1 MFKVS
6 PLFGD
11 HAILPIGKELRIFGT
26 ADAGETIRATLTS
39 AVGAVTGESQ
49 STARDGRFLI
59 HLPPQTLG
67 AGPFTLTLTSD
78 TMTWTAT
85 DVVTGFVFMAGG
97 QSNMEW
103 SLWNAEGGQALLQTH
118 DDPDLRYFNV
128 PRVSVLDEE
137 GLAAHDAACWTKI
150 APHVGGDMSVVA
162 YFFARQVRAKTGF
175 PVGIVGCNWG
185 GTSILSWMDGVALH
199 RSVPAMKA
207 AAEYEA
213 TIEGITLE
221 AWKQQQAAF
230 QAEMNAWN
238 TRVEKIKEAN
248 PGIEW
253 ADVEAQAGVCPWHP
267 PIGPGSPYR
276 PGQLAQTMV
285 DRITPMALSGI
296 LFYQG
301 ESDVER
307 AEDYGELLIALV
319 TRWREIFADAE
330 LPFYNVQLPMYI
342 DAGAEDD
349 CRWAILRQQQEKAWH
364 TLRNSHLA
372 VLIDGGEYGNIHPV
386 DKQTPGERLAR
397 LFLENFTR
405 HTPRQPWAMRKSTC
419 GNVLTVELTGPVKA
433 LNGDPTLFEIAGADG
448 VYHPARA
455 EIDWHRIHLTAEGL
469 PHPVKA
475 RYAYVNYAKVHVF
488 SEYAPY
494 LPLAPFVLED

>member
-11 HAILPIGKELRIFGT
+11 HAILPVGKELRIFGT
-26 ADAGETIRATLTS
+26 AEEGEVIRAVLT
-39 AVGAVTGESQ
+39 ARDGAVTGQGQ
-49 STARDGRFLI
+49 SAARDGRFLI

-78 TMTWTAT
+78 TMTFTAA
-85 DVVTGFVFMAGG
+85 DLVTGFVFMAGG

-103 SLWNAEGGQALLQTH
+103 GLWNARGGQEIIKTH

-128 PRVSVLDEE
+128 PRVSVLDEA
-137 GLAAHDAACWTKI
+137 GLAAHDAAHWMKI
-150 APHVGGDMSVVA
+150 APHTGGDMSAVA
-162 YFFARQVRAKTGF
+162 YFFARELRARTGF

-185 GTSILSWMDGVALH
+185 GTSILSWMDEVAMN

-221 AWKQQQAAF
+221 TWKQQQAAF
-230 QAEMNAWN
+230 QAEMDEWN
-238 TRVEKIKEAN
+238 GKVAKLKEAN

-253 ADVEAQAGVCPWHP
+253 ADIEAQAGVCPWHP

-276 PGQLAQTMV
+276 PGQLHRTMV
-285 DRITPMALSGI
+285 QTIVPMALSGI

-301 ESDVER
+301 ESDEGR
-307 AEDYGELLIALV
+307 AADYGELLINLV
-319 TRWREIFADAE
+319 IRWRELFADAE

-342 DAGAEDD
+342 DANAKEDD
-349 CRWAILRQQQEKAWH
+349 RRWAVLRQQQEKAWH
-364 TLRNSHLA
+364 TLRDTYLA
-372 VLIDGGEYGNIHPV
+372 VMIDAGEYGNIHPV
-386 DKQTPGERLAR
+386 DKLTPGTRLAR
-397 LFLENFTR
+397 LFLEEFTHR
-405 HTPRQPWAMRKSTC
+405 QPAQPWARRKSTC
-419 GNVLTVELTGPVKA
+419 GNVLTVELTGPVEA
-433 LNGDPTLFEIAGADG
+433 RRGTPDLFEIAGEDG
-448 VYHPARA
+448 VYHPAQA
-455 EIDWHRIHLTAEGL
+455 EIDWNRIHLTAEAV

-475 RYAYVNYAKVHVF
+475 RYAWVNWGEVHVF
-488 SEYAPY
+488 APHSG
-494 LPLAPFVLED
+494 LPLAPFALED

>member
-11 HAILPIGKELRIFGT
+11 HAILPVGRELRIFGT
-26 ADAGETIRATLTS
+26 ADEGEVIRARLT
-39 AVGAVTGESQ
+39 ARDGAVTGEGVSA
-49 STARDGRFLI
+49 ARDGRFLI

-78 TMTWTAT
+78 SMTWTAA
-85 DVVTGFVFMAGG
+85 DLATGFVFMAGG

-103 SLWNAEGGQALLQTH
+103 GLWNARGGQEVIRSH

-128 PRVSVLDEE
+128 PRVSVLDEK
-137 GLAAHDAACWTKI
+137 GQAAHDAAHWQRI
-150 APHVGGDMSVVA
+150 EPHVGGDMSAVA
-162 YFFARQVRAKTGF
+162 YFFAREVRAKTGF

-185 GTSILSWMDGVALH
+185 GTSILSWMDDVALN

-207 AAEYEA
+207 AAAYEE
-213 TIEGITLE
+213 TIAGITLPMWQE
-221 AWKQQQAAF
+221 RQDAF
-230 QAEMNAWN
+230 QAEMDEWN
-238 TRVEKIKEAN
+238 GKVARIKEAD

-253 ADVEAQAGVCPWHP
+253 AEVERQAGVCPWHP

-276 PGQLAQTMV
+276 PGQLHRSMV
-285 DRITPMALSGI
+285 SQIIPMALSGI

-307 AEDYGELLIALV
+307 AEDYGELLITLV
-319 TRWREIFADAE
+319 TRWRELFENAE

-349 CRWAILRQQQEKAWH
+349 RRWAILRQQQEKAWH
-364 TLRNSHLA
+364 ALRDSYLA
-372 VLIDGGEYGNIHPV
+372 VMIDAGEYGNIHPV
-386 DKQTPGERLAR
+386 DKVTPGERLAR
-397 LFLENFTR
+397 LFLENFTHR
-405 HTPRQPWAMRKSTC
+405 HPAQPWAMRKSTC
-419 GNVLTVELTGPVKA
+419 GNVLTVELTGPVEA
-433 LNGDPTLFEIAGADG
+433 RRGEPDLFEVAGEDG

-455 EIDWHRIHLTAEGL
+455 ELDWHRIHLTAEQA

-475 RYAYVNYAKVHVF
+475 RYAWVNWGEVHVF
-488 SEYAPY
+488 APHGG
-494 LPLAPFVLED
+494 LPLAPFCLEN